1 MLQGTVMNTLETDKK
16 KKEKESPGKE
26 IEDLEKSQMEILE
39 QKNMITEIKRKK
51 TSMDVLNS
59 RLKGT
64 KEGIIELE
72 I

>member
-1 MLQGTVMNTLETDKK
+1 MLQGTVMNTLETDEK

-51 TSMDVLNS
+51 NLN
-59 RLKGT
+59 GCA
-64 KEGIIELE
+64 
-72 I
+72 